1 MDPIFVILYA
11 VILTLVL
18 TLVLPRVRQVSPLMR
33 RFLWIT
39 FAVGAIAFLVVA
51 YIVFT

>member
-1 MDPIFVILYA
+1 MDPIFIILYA

-33 RFLWIT
+33 RFLWIA
-39 FAVGAIAFLVVA
+39 FAVGAIAFFIVA
-51 YIVFT
+51 YIAFT